1 MAKSTTTYRYSIR
14 QIVGIVLGL
23 LLLASTAA
31 AESDIFFP
39 PHSRPFHKT
48 FPRWSAE
55 WWQFVLSFPMPE
67 NPLLDSTGE
76 KCAIGQHGPVW
87 FLMGA
92 LGGSV
97 ERRCSV
103 PARKALFFPVV
114 NLVNVNT
121 NTQTADALRAEI
133 ASCFDGVT
141 TLSVEVDGTPIEGL
155 QRHPDR
161 FRVRSVAFDVTLPA
175 KNLFEVFAVVLP
187 SGIYSPAVSDG
198 FYVMLKPLDA
208 GDHLLRIHGESPC
221 GSPFDVT
228 YRLTAAPSNLDSA
241 EAKEEAKEE
250 SHARDSTD

>member
-1 MAKSTTTYRYSIR
+1 MVTGTTKCR
-14 QIVGIVLGL
+14 QGVALIVGIVLGL
-23 LLLASTAA
+23 LLLAEIAS
-31 AESDIFFP
+31 AESDIFS
-39 PHSRPFHKT
+39 PHSKPFHKT
-48 FPRWSAE
+48 FSQWSAE
-55 WWQFVLSFPMPE
+55 WWQFVLSFPTSE

-103 PARKALFFPVV
+103 PARTALFFPVV

-121 NTQTADALRAEI
+121 NTQTAEALRAEI

-198 FYVMLKPLDA
+198 FYIMLKPLDV
-208 GDHLLRIHGESPC
+208 G
-221 GSPFDVT
+221 
-228 YRLTAAPSNLDSA
+228 
-241 EAKEEAKEE
+241 
-250 SHARDSTD
+250 